1 MPAPALGAPERMP
14 RPSGFLVPAST
25 PRRTELVA
33 VAALAALLLHV
44 LFAQLTLVLAIIFT
58 AVDRLARWRPQWLAV
73 PAAAGLIW
81 ALAIGAGRAAAGFTA
96 GPGRAA
102 AYLASAVGHPTALVH
117 LSRGFA
123 GLPGWLPGQLPLALI
138 AGSAEAALA
147 GAVWRLRR
155 SRAGAPVTARPGLAV
170 AVRRRAARSA
180 LARGEVLTLSGVSLG
195 LDPATGRRASI
206 TWPEAERGVLITGAS
221 EAALAACGGAL
232 ALAAIRR
239 RKAVIM
245 IDLTDGR
252 DIAGRLPAACAAAGA
267 PLLAFGG
274 AGQRSYEPYRGGHPA
289 RAASLVA
296 AMIDWSAVSDV
307 RRRACAAYLA
317 DACAVVAAAPAD
329 PRLPLL
335 DDLAGLLQPD
345 ALRARAGLVP
355 GYHPRREMLLDRADV
370 SAKVLAGDPGAT
382 RAAAE
387 QLTRVRGSALGHWL
401 CPARPQAPA
410 ISLGPAM
417 RERAVVTFTL
427 DQAVHG
433 RSAAMIAALAV
444 ADLLAILA
452 ELQAMAVRTDCLVWI
467 SGCEA
472 LPAARLAQLARRG
485 RQAGTAVLLTT
496 TSAAAAA
503 ALAADTGVVV
513 TRGPADPVVAQQ
525 MAALADPP
533 ARPAAPADGAPP
545 AGAGPLGLKGSQ
557 QAGTGGPA
565 GRSPDALALLVTG
578 TPGRYL
584 PACEAV
590 PVAERPATASRL
602 TQALQ
607 PGRAR

>member
-102 AYLASAVGHPTALVH
+102 AYLASAFGHPTALVH

-355 GYHPRREMLLDRADV
+355 GYHPRREMLLDRADA
-370 SAKVLAGDPGAT
+370 SAKVLAAI
-382 RAAAE
+382 
-387 QLTRVRGSALGHWL
+387 
-401 CPARPQAPA
+401 QAP
-410 ISLGPAM
+410 PAPRPSSS
-417 RERAVVTFTL
+417 REC
-427 DQAVHG
+427 G
-433 RSAAMIAALAV
+433 
-444 ADLLAILA
+444 
-452 ELQAMAVRTDCLVWI
+452 
-467 SGCEA
+467 
-472 LPAARLAQLARRG
+472 ARRS
-485 RQAGTAVLLTT
+485 V
-496 TSAAAAA
+496 
-503 ALAADTGVVV
+503 TGC
-513 TRGPADPVVAQQ
+513 A
-525 MAALADPP
+525 PP
-533 ARPAAPADGAPP
+533 ARRRLPSASARRCASAP
-545 AGAGPLGLKGSQ
+545 S
-557 QAGTGGPA
+557 
-565 GRSPDALALLVTG
+565 
-578 TPGRYL
+578 
-584 PACEAV
+584 
-590 PVAERPATASRL
+590 
-602 TQALQ
+602 
-607 PGRAR
+607 